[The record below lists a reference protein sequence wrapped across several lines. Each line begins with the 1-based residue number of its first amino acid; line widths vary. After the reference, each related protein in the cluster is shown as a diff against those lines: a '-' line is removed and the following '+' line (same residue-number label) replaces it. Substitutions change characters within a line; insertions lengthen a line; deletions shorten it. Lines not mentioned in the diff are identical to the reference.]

1 VDVTVPQLGETVA
14 EATVTRWLKQVGEPV
29 REGEPLFEVAT
40 DKVDTEVP
48 AAAGGTLS
56 EILVAEDQTVPVGTR
71 IAVISAAEPPPGA
84 PAPQPASAASGAP
97 AAGPAANGNGHGNGG
112 RVPRHHLLTP
122 LVRRLLSEHGLTPA
136 DVTGTGPQGKVT
148 RQDVLAA
155 AARKPA
161 GAPPAPAPAPAAAP
175 SAAPPPPPAPVH
187 APEPVGPAPA
197 RPIPVSAA
205 LAEEATVVPFST
217 IRRRTAEHM
226 VASKAISPHTMMAI
240 EVDFSRVDAVRVP
253 AAAPWK
259 AAEGTSLTY
268 LPFVARA
275 VVDAIAAFPHVNASV
290 DGDRLLVH
298 RRVNL
303 GIAVDL
309 DADGLVVPVIR
320 DADGKRLRAISRE
333 VADLAR
339 RARALKLTPD
349 EFAAGTFTISNP
361 GPYGTLMTSAIISQ
375 PQVAILA
382 TDAVRMRPVAV
393 PADGGYAVAV
403 HPVGNLVLNFD
414 HRAIDGGYAARF
426 LSTIKEFLEQRDWSS
441 EL

>member
-14 EATVTRWLKQVGEPV
+14 EATVTRWLKRVGEPV

-71 IAVISAAEPPPGA
+71 IAVISAAGSPAPRQAQA
-84 PAPQPASAASGAP
+84 PAGVTAP
-97 AAGPAANGNGHGNGG
+97 AAPGAAAPAANGNGNGG
-112 RVPRHHLLTP
+112 RPPRHHLLTP
-122 LVRRLLSEHGLTPA
+122 LVRRLLSENGLTPA

-148 RQDVLAA
+148 RQDVLTA
-155 AARKPA
+155 AARKTAAPA
-161 GAPPAPAPAPAAAP
+161 PASAAPAPAPAPAP
-175 SAAPPPPPAPVH
+175 SSA
-187 APEPVGPAPA
+187 PAPA
-197 RPIPVSAA
+197 AVAAPAPAAVQSFPVSPA
-205 LAEEATVVPFST
+205 LAAEATVVPFST

-240 EVDFSRVDAVRVP
+240 EADFSRVDAVRVS
-253 AAAPWK
+253 AADSWK

-275 VVDAIAAFPHVNASV
+275 VVDAIAAFPHLNASV

-309 DADGLVVPVIR
+309 DGDGLVVPVIR

-339 RARALKLTPD
+339 RARALTLTPD

-382 TDAVRMRPVAV
+382 TDAVRPRPVAV
-393 PADGGYAVAV
+393 AVDGGYAVAV

-426 LSTIKEFLEQRDWSS
+426 LSTIKEILEQRDWSA

>member
-14 EATVTRWLKQVGEPV
+14 EATVTRWLKRVGEPV

-56 EILVAEDQTVPVGTR
+56 EILVPEDQTVPVGTR
-71 IAVISAAEPPPGA
+71 IAVISAAGPAPAASPPA
-84 PAPQPASAASGAP
+84 PAPAP
-97 AAGPAANGNGHGNGG
+97 AASPPANGNGDGG
-112 RVPRHHLLTP
+112 RRPRHHLLTP
-122 LVRRLLSEHGLTPA
+122 LVRRLLTEHGLTPA

-155 AARKPA
+155 AARKTPTA
-161 GAPPAPAPAPAAAP
+161 GNGTPAPAPAAAP
-175 SAAPPPPPAPVH
+175 PAAAPA
-187 APEPVGPAPA
+187 APAPA
-197 RPIPVSAA
+197 APAPAPGAAPRPIAVNPA
-205 LAEEATVVPFST
+205 LAAEATVVPFST

-240 EVDFSRVDAVRVP
+240 EADFSRVDAVRVP
-253 AAAPWK
+253 AAGSWK

-309 DADGLVVPVIR
+309 DGDGLVVPVIR

-339 RARALKLTPD
+339 RARALTLTPD

-382 TDAVRMRPVAV
+382 TDAVRPRPVAV
-393 PADGGYAVAV
+393 ATGGGYAVAV

-426 LSTIKEFLEQRDWSS
+426 LSTIKEILEQRDWSA

>member
-1 VDVTVPQLGETVA
+1 MDVTVPQLGETVA
-14 EATVTRWLKQVGEPV
+14 EATVTRWLKRVGEPV

-56 EILVAEDQTVPVGTR
+56 EILVPEDQTVPVGTR
-71 IAVISAAEPPPGA
+71 IAVISAAGPPPVASPPA
-84 PAPQPASAASGAP
+84 PAPASAASPSADG
-97 AAGPAANGNGHGNGG
+97 NGNGNGG
-112 RVPRHHLLTP
+112 RRPRHHLLTP
-122 LVRRLLSEHGLTPA
+122 LVRRLLTEHGLTPA

-155 AARKPA
+155 AARKTPTA
-161 GAPPAPAPAPAAAP
+161 GNGTPAPAPAAAP
-175 SAAPPPPPAPVH
+175 PAAAPA
-187 APEPVGPAPA
+187 APAPA
-197 RPIPVSAA
+197 APAPAPGAAPRPIAINPA

-240 EVDFSRVDAVRVP
+240 EADFSRVDAVRVP
-253 AAAPWK
+253 AAGSWK
-259 AAEGTSLTY
+259 AAEGSSLTY

-309 DADGLVVPVIR
+309 DGDGLVVPVIR

-339 RARALKLTPD
+339 RARALTLTPD

-382 TDAVRMRPVAV
+382 TDAVRPRPVAV
-393 PADGGYAVAV
+393 ATDGGYAVAV

-426 LSTIKEFLEQRDWSS
+426 LSTIKEILEQRDWSA